1 MEPIAY
7 NLLLGSDSFI
17 AGSNFGLEQD
27 FGFCLSSQ
35 DFQRNKSK
43 SVRSRLSSFADW
55 NRGPSLQTLLQQFGT
70 QANNSQATAT
80 NDSTFNHYQAF
91 FNSSNQTN
99 QDACPMAAATAA
111 TAAVAT
117 ANFNQ
122 LSTSSLSGKQHENL
136 VLSRQCFL
144 FNDYLLLCVRTKD
157 GKLQLLEVSV
167 CFYNSMNSFN
177 SIAKANSKQMNK
189 FPHAVP

>member
-17 AGSNFGLEQD
+17 AGSSFGLEQD
-27 FGFCLSSQ
+27 FGFCMSSQ

-55 NRGPSLQTLLQQFGT
+55 NRGPTLQTLLQQFGA
-70 QANNSQATAT
+70 QAN
-80 NDSTFNHYQAF
+80 STSIAPESCYYQNLHHQAF
-91 FNSSNQTN
+91 FGSSSNN
-99 QDACPMAAATAA
+99 NADCSASNLNH
-111 TAAVAT
+111 V
-117 ANFNQ
+117 
-122 LSTSSLSGKQHENL
+122 SSGGNKQENL

-157 GKLQLLEVSV
+157 GKLQLLEVSKR
-167 CFYNSMNSFN
+167 SRIS
-177 SIAKANSKQMNK
+177 Q
-189 FPHAVP
+189 